1 VTEAINC
8 IIQTNRT
15 QCLGNCECHGEF
27 EMFLGTRQVQCER
40 IIKIVKIKQYEF
52 SFFDR
57 FVITHEF
64 EIPVQIV

>member
-1 VTEAINC
+1 
-8 IIQTNRT
+8 
-15 QCLGNCECHGEF
+15 
-27 EMFLGTRQVQCER
+27 MFLGTRQVQCER

-52 SFFDR
+52 TLFDC